1 MASVITPQDEYRTEP
16 DTWQTQWWARTARR
30 LGRHWVI
37 DRHVTRFCQPLTI
50 DRHASTEGVKG
61 PALVIANHSSHF
73 DTPVVLS
80 ALPERIRCRTAV
92 AAAADR
98 FYLRTKRGWWY
109 SLYFNTFPIDRR
121 AGGKATL
128 AYPLSLLRH
137 GWSVLIYPEGTRS
150 VDGSMGSFHHGA
162 ARLAL
167 QASVPVIPVYTAG
180 LRELMPK
187 GQRSPTP
194 APAYVQVGAPLTLAA
209 SSSVPEATAL
219 LEAAMHRLAT
229 CVLTGRVDEVTHIS
243 TRVA

>member
-1 MASVITPQDEYRTEP
+1 M
-16 DTWQTQWWARTARR
+16 
-30 LGRHWVI
+30 
-37 DRHVTRFCQPLTI
+37 
-50 DRHASTEGVKG
+50 
-61 PALVIANHSSHF
+61 
-73 DTPVVLS
+73 
-80 ALPERIRCRTAV
+80 
-92 AAAADR
+92 
-98 FYLRTKRGWWY
+98 
-109 SLYFNTFPIDRR
+109 
-121 AGGKATL
+121 
-128 AYPLSLLRH
+128 
-137 GWSVLIYPEGTRS
+137 LIYPEGTRS